1 MIDHRRVRWT
11 AGLAVCSL
19 SLAVAGAV
27 ARQPSAVPY
36 PAEYR
41 SWAVVKTS
49 LVGPQAPNYAARGG
63 FHHFYANATAM
74 DGYRTGTFPEGAIIV
89 DEGVFAE
96 DAKGVVV
103 ERGRRSLDVMH
114 KDSTAHA
121 ATGGWG
127 FEHFDGDSQ
136 VGSGTAEARA
146 ACATCHGQRKAQD
159 YVFSTFRK

>member
-1 MIDHRRVRWT
+1 MIDNQRIRRRIW
-11 AGLAVCSL
+11 LAMFALPLTVVGSM
-19 SLAVAGAV
+19 
-27 ARQPSAVPY
+27 ARQPAAVPY
-36 PAEYR
+36 PVEYR

-49 LVGPQAPNYAARGG
+49 LVSPQAPNFATRGG
-63 FHHFYANATAM
+63 FHHFYANAKAM
-74 DGYRTGTFPEGAIIV
+74 DGYRTGSFAEGSIIV
-89 DEGVFAE
+89 DEGVYAE
-96 DAKGVVV
+96 DAKGVMV

-114 KDSTAHA
+114 KNSATHA

-136 VGSGTAEARA
+136 VASGTAEARA

>member
-1 MIDHRRVRWT
+1 MKRRRAV
-11 AGLAVCSL
+11 GLLLAVVVVPL
-19 SLAVAGAV
+19 IAVSAV
-27 ARQPSAVPY
+27 ARQPAVPY

-41 SWAVVKTS
+41 SWPVVKTS
-49 LVGPQAPNYAARGG
+49 LVSPQAPNYAARGG
-63 FHHFYANATAM
+63 FHHFYANAQAM
-74 DGYRTGTFPEGAIIV
+74 EGYRTGAFPDGSIIV
-89 DEGVFAE
+89 DEGVYAD
-96 DAKGVVV
+96 DAKGVMV

-114 KDSTAHA
+114 KNSATHA

-159 YVFSTFRK
+159 YVFSTFRR

>member
-1 MIDHRRVRWT
+1 MIDNQRVRW
-11 AGLAVCSL
+11 ALGLAVFVL
-19 SLAVAGAV
+19 PLLAVSPM
-27 ARQPSAVPY
+27 ARQPAVPY

-49 LVGPQAPNYAARGG
+49 LVSPQAPNFAARGG
-63 FHHFYANATAM
+63 FHHFYANGKAM
-74 DGYRTGTFPEGAIIV
+74 DGYRTGAFPEGSIIV
-89 DEGVFAE
+89 DEGVYAE
-96 DAKGVVV
+96 DAKGVMV

-114 KDSTAHA
+114 KNSATHA

-136 VGSGTAEARA
+136 VGSGTVEARMV
-146 ACATCHGQRKAQD
+146 CATCHGQRKAQD